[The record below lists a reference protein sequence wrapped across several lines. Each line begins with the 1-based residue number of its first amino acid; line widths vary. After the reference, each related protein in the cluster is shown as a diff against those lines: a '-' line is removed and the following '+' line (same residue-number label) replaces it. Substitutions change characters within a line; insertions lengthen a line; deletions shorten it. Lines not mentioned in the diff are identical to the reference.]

1 MSPVEDWYSERP
13 RRPPAAY
20 ACELAKHRFWRDE
33 QRRLIATHHDL
44 AEVAPLLEL
53 EGEPAHALV
62 LVLSRLPKS
71 RRRAFADA
79 FYEERRRTRSPIGS
93 VASVSTAAAV
103 ALLVLELGGDELD
116 TPRIRDLLQ
125 GAAQGDDLTWT
136 PPPALAE
143 LRKAIARV
151 RMDVELEDPAH
162 PRGAAALAV
171 AEVLDPAGE
180 VVALQEVVAR
190 AAWAAVE
197 TWEAPRVLAFLLEL
211 DRIFVPDNEERP
223 GPGPSQL
230 GFE

>member
-1 MSPVEDWYSERP
+1 MSPVEDWWSEDP
-13 RRPPAAY
+13 RRAPAAY
-20 ACELAKHRFWRDE
+20 AHALAKHRFWQDE

-44 AEVAPLLEL
+44 VEVAPLLEL
-53 EGEPAHALV
+53 EPEPAHALV

-79 FYEERRRTRSPIGS
+79 FYEGRQRDVNRIGWS
-93 VASVSTAAAV
+93 ASVPFLRPAAAV
-103 ALLVLELGGDELD
+103 ALLVLELAGDALD

-125 GAAQGDDLTWT
+125 GAAQGDDLTRT
-136 PPPALAE
+136 PASALAD
-143 LRKAIARV
+143 LRKAVARV

-197 TWEAPRVLAFLLEL
+197 TWEPARVLAFMLEL
-211 DRIFVPDNEERP
+211 DRIFAAE
-223 GPGPSQL
+223 
-230 GFE
+230 